1 LVGRA
6 DGVRAGELAL
16 ASGLPSPTSGP
27 SVTSYLA
34 LVLLVAVVLLLVLLT
49 VNPGL
54 LGHLDGIRQ
63 MLGLRRG

>member
-1 LVGRA
+1 V
-6 DGVRAGELAL
+6 
-16 ASGLPSPTSGP
+16 ASGLPSPTAGP

-34 LVLLVAVVLLLVLLT
+34 LALLVAVVLLLVVVT

-54 LGHLDGIRQ
+54 LGHLDGLRQ

>member
-1 LVGRA
+1 M
-6 DGVRAGELAL
+6 

-34 LVLLVAVVLLLVLLT
+34 LALLVAVVLLLVVLT

-63 MLGLRRG
+63 TLGIRRG